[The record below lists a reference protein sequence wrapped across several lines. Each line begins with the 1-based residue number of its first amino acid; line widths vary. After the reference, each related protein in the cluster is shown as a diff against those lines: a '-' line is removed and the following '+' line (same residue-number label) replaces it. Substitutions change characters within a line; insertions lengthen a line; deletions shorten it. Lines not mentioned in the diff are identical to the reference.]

1 MTKPIMVQGTMSG
14 AGKSLICTG
23 LCRMFRQDG
32 YEVSPFKSQNMSLNS
47 FITREGLE
55 MGRAQ
60 VVQAEAA
67 CVEPSVTM
75 NPVLLKP
82 TNDVGSQVIVMGEV
96 VGNMSAAEYFRYKRS
111 NLRSVVMDAY
121 NRLAE
126 KNDVVV
132 IEGAGSPAEINLKS
146 EDIVNMGMAEM
157 ANSPVI
163 LVGDIDR
170 GGVFASIYG
179 TIALLEDDERRRIR
193 GIVIN
198 KFRGDK
204 ELLRPGVQMLE
215 DLVNVP
221 VLGVVPF
228 LKVDIDD
235 EDSIAEKLERRSSD
249 RALDVAVI
257 RLPRISNFTDFNALA
272 RCEYVGLRY
281 VDSPE
286 DLKTPDLMVLP
297 GTKNTM
303 GDLKWLRASGME
315 ASLKE
320 RVDYGTPLIG
330 ICGGY
335 QMLGFDIWDLDEV
348 EDGGRI
354 HGLKLLPVDTVFQK
368 RKVRTRTSGRTTD
381 VNGFFSCLSQVDF
394 SGYEIHMG
402 VTTLR
407 EKVQNF
413 AILDGERSD
422 GAVCDNVFGSYVHG
436 LFDGELGTRL
446 VQSLLDRKGI
456 GWSADDFKEAGFKNS
471 QYDILANELRRSLD
485 IGRIYEILEAGVV

>member
-1 MTKPIMVQGTMSG
+1 
-14 AGKSLICTG
+14 
-23 LCRMFRQDG
+23 
-32 YEVSPFKSQNMSLNS
+32 
-47 FITREGLE
+47 
-55 MGRAQ
+55 
-60 VVQAEAA
+60 
-67 CVEPSVTM
+67 
-75 NPVLLKP
+75 
-82 TNDVGSQVIVMGEV
+82 
-96 VGNMSAAEYFRYKRS
+96 
-111 NLRSVVMDAY
+111 
-121 NRLAE
+121 
-126 KNDVVV
+126 
-132 IEGAGSPAEINLKS
+132 
-146 EDIVNMGMAEM
+146 
-157 ANSPVI
+157 
-163 LVGDIDR
+163 
-170 GGVFASIYG
+170 
-179 TIALLEDDERRRIR
+179 
-193 GIVIN
+193 
-198 KFRGDK
+198 
-204 ELLRPGVQMLE
+204 MLE

-221 VLGVVPF
+221 ILGVVPF

-235 EDSIAEKLERRSSD
+235 EDSIAEKLERRLSD

-315 ASLKE
+315 ASLKK
-320 RVDYGTPLIG
+320 RVDCGTPLIG

-335 QMLGFDIWDLDEV
+335 QMLGFDICDPDEV
-348 EDGGRI
+348 EEGGRI
-354 HGLKLLPVDTVFQK
+354 QGLKLLPVDTVFQES
-368 RKVRTRTSGRTTD
+368 KVRTRTSGRTTD

-422 GAVCDNVFGSYVHG
+422 GAVYDNVFGSYVHG